1 MSTKDVM
8 LLYRNNNYLKTSQEA
23 LTGFVKFDNQFEV
36 NQYVTTYLAAAYLLA
51 TSIQLITLKK
61 ASI

>member
-23 LTGFVKFDNQFEV
+23 LTGFVKFDNLFEI

-51 TSIQLITLKK
+51 TSTQLITLKK